1 MDNIAAIVEDYRKSG
16 EKIVMTNGCFDILHA
31 GHIAYLEEAKALG
44 DRLIVAIN
52 NDESVSR
59 LKGKKRPINS
69 LKERMK
75 VLSGLISTDWIVPF
89 EEDTPINIIENI
101 KPDILVKGGDY
112 KLSDVV
118 GAKIV
123 NEYGG
128 EVKILSYIEGFSSS
142 NIIEKLKD

>member
-1 MDNIAAIVEDYRKSG
+1 
-16 EKIVMTNGCFDILHA
+16 
-31 GHIAYLEEAKALG
+31 
-44 DRLIVAIN
+44 
-52 NDESVSR
+52 
-59 LKGKKRPINS
+59 
-69 LKERMK
+69 MK
-75 VLSGLISTDWIVPF
+75 VLNGLISTDWIVPF

-112 KLSDVV
+112 NLSEVV